1 MQFLYPQF
9 LWALLALAIPIIIHL
24 FYFKRFKKVLFTNV
38 RFLKEIKEE
47 TSARNKL
54 KNLLVLLSRML
65 ALAFLVFAFAKPF
78 IPLKND
84 AKQGK
89 SAISIF
95 VDNSFS
101 MSATQG
107 NTPLLPIAKNKALE
121 IINSYSDD
129 DRFQILS
136 NEFAGNQQRLL
147 SKDDAINMLDEIE
160 LTPSAK
166 TMSRIINR
174 QKQLLD
180 NSNDNKIAYVLS
192 DFQSS
197 IVDDFDLQDS
207 TFELNLVPIQSVVEK
222 NVSIDSVWFES
233 QIPMVDQNNTLLIR
247 VSNLSLEDANGMIL
261 SYAKD
266 GEEKP
271 ISTLD
276 IPAKTSVIDT
286 VSIPLFKTGNHEV
299 VVKINDGAISFD
311 DNYYISFDVANQVKV
326 LAINQSV
333 PNTYITKSFEGIH
346 FFELENMPASQ
357 INYQTFN
364 TFNLIILNELD
375 QLSSGLIAEIK
386 KYVET
391 GGKLLVFPSDKA
403 DINSYNNLLNSFK
416 SNTLIAK
423 DDTKLAVSKINTEE
437 FIFNDVF
444 DRITNNLKLPK
455 TSLHYARTKFQNKLD
470 ENLLTFRDNSSFL
483 SKTTFG
489 EGILYFCSSPLST
502 KYNDLS
508 QVGEIFI
515 PMLYKMVLA
524 KVKPEKLAYTIG
536 QDNFL
541 EVDAA
546 NVKENSL
553 FKIKTDQEFIPGQT
567 KFGKRVL
574 LDLNNEVENAGFA
587 ELTLDNQTIKNIA
600 FNYDRLESDPTLID
614 VDGLKEK
621 IKATDLNIFDK
632 SETANIKESI
642 HDKDKGM
649 SLWIWCLILA
659 LLFLGI
665 ESLLLRFWHS

>member
-65 ALAFLVFAFAKPF
+65 ALTFLVFAFAKPF

-136 NEFAGNQQRLL
+136 NEFAGKQQRLL

-174 QKQLLD
+174 QKQLLH

-311 DNYYISFDVANQVKV
+311 DSYNISFDVANQVKV

-333 PNTYITKSFEGIH
+333 PNPYITKSFEGIH

-357 INYQTFN
+357 INYQAFN

-375 QLSSGLIAEIK
+375 QLSSGLIAELK

-416 SNTLIAK
+416 SNTLISK
-423 DDTKLAVSKINTEE
+423 EGSELEVSKINTEE

-470 ENLLTFRDNSSFL
+470 ENLLTFRDNTSFL

-515 PMLYKMVLA
+515 PML
-524 KVKPEKLAYTIG
+524 
-536 QDNFL
+536 
-541 EVDAA
+541 
-546 NVKENSL
+546 
-553 FKIKTDQEFIPGQT
+553 
-567 KFGKRVL
+567 
-574 LDLNNEVENAGFA
+574 
-587 ELTLDNQTIKNIA
+587 
-600 FNYDRLESDPTLID
+600 
-614 VDGLKEK
+614 
-621 IKATDLNIFDK
+621 
-632 SETANIKESI
+632 
-642 HDKDKGM
+642 
-649 SLWIWCLILA
+649 
-659 LLFLGI
+659 
-665 ESLLLRFWHS
+665 